1 MPDPERVNAALA
13 ANLKQ
18 HRAAAGLSLD
28 ALAGRS
34 GVSRTM
40 LIQIE
45 QGRTN
50 PSVGTVARIADALGL
65 SIARLLD
72 YQDGPTVRIDPA
84 ERAAALWSTPAGS
97 TGTLLTGVEAPG
109 PLELWT
115 WRLEPGDA
123 HESESHPPGSVEL
136 LHVAEGILTLTL
148 GGEDYPVPAG
158 SSASFPCDHPHAYR
172 NTGTTPVQLTMVV
185 SVPPPSTARR

>member
-1 MPDPERVNAALA
+1 MSDPERVNAALA
-13 ANLKQ
+13 ANLKKQ
-18 HRAAAGLSLD
+18 RATAGLSLD

-72 YQDGPTVRIDPA
+72 YQDGPAVRIDPA
-84 ERAAALWSTPAGS
+84 ERATALWTTPAGGS
-97 TGTLLTGVEAPG
+97 GTLLTGVESPG
-109 PLELWT
+109 PLELWQ

-123 HESESHPPGSVEL
+123 HESEAHPPGTVEL
-136 LHVAEGILTLTL
+136 LHVVEGTLTL
-148 GGEDYPVPAG
+148 ALNGTEHSVPAG
-158 SSASFPCDHPHAYR
+158 SSASFPGDHPHAYR
-172 NTGTTPVQLTMVV
+172 NLGTTSVLLTMVV